1 MKTKKGMRAISLLL
15 VMALLG
21 AIIVPAVSAETNPQ
35 PIKLNDSFQ
44 LVENIQPPLFD
55 WSGIEPNS
63 PMTESELTTIVV
75 SAAYGARQTG
85 SESPEIIEISLPV
98 SAFGKKESI
107 TNSIPDLL
115 IQEGITEGEAVLV
128 LTIPDTMFRAFNT
141 DPNYVEMSFPAEY
154 FTLYTD
160 IDSFYDD
167 RNSQKTSSESY
178 NKKNYDQITEF
189 DLTGKYSERG
199 GQQYLS
205 RVRYT
210 ANSGYEITYLT
221 GKIKPNYYTNSGNGY
236 TIFQEKEINFNR
248 LDYQG
253 EPLDTIEIVV
263 EYEDTNHGGGI
274 KLYPILYDDTSSAIN
289 MGPDSYIDVSRPSI
303 PHEYNFY
310 VSLGSG
316 STLGEYEVWLQDT
329 TSEEWL
335 GYYYYN
341 DDDDPSRFIN
351 RTIGSSELLLWD
363 DSTFSFDARTSP
375 ITDEWCKEG
384 STWHDPASAFR
395 YFERQYDSYVSTS
408 HSTGSG
414 KIYTHAY
421 CSGSGSS

>member
-221 GKIKPNYYTNSGNGY
+221 GKI
-236 TIFQEKEINFNR
+236 
-248 LDYQG
+248 
-253 EPLDTIEIVV
+253 
-263 EYEDTNHGGGI
+263 
-274 KLYPILYDDTSSAIN
+274 
-289 MGPDSYIDVSRPSI
+289 
-303 PHEYNFY
+303 
-310 VSLGSG
+310 
-316 STLGEYEVWLQDT
+316 
-329 TSEEWL
+329 
-335 GYYYYN
+335 
-341 DDDDPSRFIN
+341 
-351 RTIGSSELLLWD
+351 
-363 DSTFSFDARTSP
+363 
-375 ITDEWCKEG
+375 
-384 STWHDPASAFR
+384 
-395 YFERQYDSYVSTS
+395 
-408 HSTGSG
+408 
-414 KIYTHAY
+414 
-421 CSGSGSS
+421 